1 MSRNPDI
8 VEASDYLS
16 KNSGTMEQTEFHQPG
31 SGSQK
36 PRAGLSVNKFL
47 KIQYQEWV
55 RKIQSYDWTAGRTKH
70 WQVQSA
76 FGTAAALGI
85 NPQEAQEYVV
95 GMIEDHG
102 GEVVSRDIERIRNR
116 AYECDDSIDCHAI
129 PTPRPLFDREF
140 AERVADLVSVDDP
153 VGFVRSRSPI
163 PCESLT
169 SVEVLEHLYPEA
181 EKILLFDVYKSHGQC
196 LYQIGTGSG
205 EPVPEGGPD
214 GAWFLIQPVDGE
226 YHPNPRE
233 GGKRSRRSEESVTT
247 FRYML
252 LESDD
257 VEEEQWLRIVL
268 QFPLRIAAI
277 YRSGGK
283 SVHVLVKVNASSKDH
298 YDRIK
303 AGMMSLLVT
312 LGADR
317 QALSAVR
324 LSRLPQAWRGDKR
337 QELLY
342 LNPDPLRGRLVDL
355 STRTETF
362 TPEDD
367 E

>member
-1 MSRNPDI
+1 
-8 VEASDYLS
+8 
-16 KNSGTMEQTEFHQPG
+16 
-31 SGSQK
+31 
-36 PRAGLSVNKFL
+36 
-47 KIQYQEWV
+47 
-55 RKIQSYDWTAGRTKH
+55 
-70 WQVQSA
+70 
-76 FGTAAALGI
+76 
-85 NPQEAQEYVV
+85 
-95 GMIEDHG
+95 MIELHG
-102 GEVVSRDIERIRNR
+102 GVVNPRDIDRIRNW
-116 AYECDDSIDCHAI
+116 AYEREDSIDCHAI
-129 PTPRPLFDREF
+129 PRPSPLFDRDF
-140 AERVADLVSVDDP
+140 AEQVAGRVSVDDP
-153 VGFVRSRSPI
+153 VGFVKDRSPI
-163 PCESLT
+163 ACESLT
-169 SVEVLEHLYPEA
+169 SVEVLEYLYPAA
-181 EKILLFDVYKSHGQC
+181 EKILIFGVYKSQGQC

-226 YHPNPRE
+226 YHCNPRE
-233 GGKRSRRSEESVTT
+233 RDKQSRRSEESVTA

-257 VEEEQWLRIVL
+257 VEEEEWLRIVL
-268 QFPLRIAAI
+268 QLRLPIAAI

-283 SVHVLVKVNASSKDH
+283 SVHVLVKVNASNKDH

-324 LSRLPQAWRGDKR
+324 LSRLPQAWRGDKC

-342 LNPDPLRGRLVDL
+342 LNPDPSRGRLMDL
-355 STRTETF
+355 APRTETC
-362 TPEDD
+362 TPEND